1 MHKKFTQ
8 SIIGQPNQVPKEP
21 AGEGHAR
28 SGAAAETCPPVAPPA
43 AKVPSDQRVAS
54 KDQMGAEIDHMIE
67 LAAMFGEVDTYAGKR
82 NHARIKDTL
91 QLELSQ
97 NPSDPMSSQVV
108 RMHNISEKGFA
119 FWTKNRMARGMK
131 IFVREFCGEEK
142 RAWVPAV
149 VSHTTGGLRGN
160 LVGASFGEELPMGG
174 EASQDD

>member
-8 SIIGQPNQVPKEP
+8 SIIGQPNQVPKEH
-21 AGEGHAR
+21 AAEGSR
-28 SGAAAETCPPVAPPA
+28 GGSPAAETCPPVAPPA
-43 AKVPSDQRVAS
+43 VKVPEDQRVAS
-54 KDQMGAEIDHMIE
+54 KDQIGAEIDHMIE

-82 NHARIKDTL
+82 KDARIKDTL
-91 QLELSQ
+91 QLELTQ

-119 FWTKNRMARGMK
+119 FWTKHRMARGMK
-131 IFVREFCGEEK
+131 IYVREFCGEEK

-160 LVGASFGEELPMGG
+160 LVGASFGEELPMSGS
-174 EASQDD
+174 ASQSE